1 VFIDNWQIFL
11 RLLVAIVLC
20 GLIGWERE
28 ATHKPAGLRT
38 HVLVGLGSA
47 VFMILALLLARMA
60 EGGFAVDASR
70 VVAGVVTGIGF
81 LGAGTIIRSEAGVT
95 GLTTAASIWTVAGI
109 GMAAGAGYFGLANL
123 ATLLTLAVLLILS
136 RLEHRGPGPE
146 KKRKAAAPRPRK
158 KIAREDF

>member
-1 VFIDNWQIFL
+1 VFIDNWEIFL
-11 RLLVAIVLC
+11 RLLVAILLC

-81 LGAGTIIRSEAGVT
+81 LGAGTIIRSGEGVT

-109 GMAAGAGYFGLANL
+109 GLAAGAGYYGLANL
-123 ATLLTLAVLLILS
+123 AALLTLAVLLILS
-136 RLEHRGPGPE
+136 RLERGRQE
-146 KKRKAAAPRPRK
+146 SKKKRKAPSPRSRK